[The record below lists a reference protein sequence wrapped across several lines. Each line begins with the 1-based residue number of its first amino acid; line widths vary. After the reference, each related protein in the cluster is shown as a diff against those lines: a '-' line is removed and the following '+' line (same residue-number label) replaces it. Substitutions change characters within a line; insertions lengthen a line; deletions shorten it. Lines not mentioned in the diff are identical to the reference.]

1 MSLATWTRRVA
12 SGAVGAAALVMAGG
26 IAYAAWTTNGTGAA
40 TAKTGTVAAL
50 EAQATIVGGPLYP
63 GATADL
69 KVVVTNPNASPVTVT
84 TITAGAVT
92 ASPGCTTPGV
102 TVTTSG
108 AASFVVPANGS
119 VTRTLPA
126 AVGMSTASSSN
137 CQGAAFTVPVT
148 VGGRL

>member
-1 MSLATWTRRVA
+1 MSLSTWARRVV

-26 IAYAAWTTNGTGAA
+26 VAYAVWTTNGTGAT
-40 TAKTGTVAAL
+40 TAKTGKAAAL

-69 KVVVTNPNASPVTVT
+69 KVVVTNSNASPVTVT
-84 TITAGAVT
+84 TVSAGAVT
-92 ASPGCTTPGV
+92 AGPGCTTPGV

-119 VTRTLPA
+119 VTRTLTT
-126 AVGMSTASSSN
+126 AVAMSTASSSN
-137 CQGAAFTVPVT
+137 CQGATFTGPVS